1 MVSPTRTVRIVIA
14 DDHPIFRDGLRRL
27 LESEPG
33 FQVIGEASDG
43 AEAIERAT
51 TLEPDILLLDV
62 AMPRITG
69 IAVLEQLAQMPKM
82 VRTILLTA
90 SIEKPQIVTA
100 LQLGARGIVLKDTAT
115 SLLLKSIWCVM
126 DGQYWVG
133 HQAVADLIE
142 SLRKLMSS
150 PEETGPPRQK
160 EFGLTKRELEIVG
173 TIVAGYSNKEIAK
186 SFAISEETVK
196 HHLTNVFN
204 KVGVSNR
211 LELALFAVKHNL
223 VRDF

>member
-1 MVSPTRTVRIVIA
+1 MASPVRTVRIVIA

-33 FQVIGEASDG
+33 FQVVGEASDG
-43 AEAIERAT
+43 AEAVERAKA
-51 TLEPDILLLDV
+51 LEPDILLLDV
-62 AMPRITG
+62 AMPRVTG
-69 IAVLEQLAQMPKM
+69 LAALEQLAQLPKP

-100 LQLGARGIVLKDTAT
+100 LQLGARGIVLKDQAT

-142 SLRKLMSS
+142 SLRKLMSA
-150 PEETGPPRQK
+150 PEEAAPRQK

-211 LELALFAVKHNL
+211 LELALFAVKH
-223 VRDF
+223 